1 MQPVLGW
8 IVSIVVLLSSAYYA
22 TPFLLGNY
30 AMVLRDQQVLAGGVD
45 GRAGIAYCLGV
56 VLLSVLAGLISFK
69 HADILGKE
77 GKS

>member
-1 MQPVLGW
+1 
-8 IVSIVVLLSSAYYA
+8 
-22 TPFLLGNY
+22 
-30 AMVLRDQQVLAGGVD
+30 MVLRDQQVLAGGVD